1 MFGRENSLTRQ
12 GILEAA
18 AKIFSEKGFHA
29 TSMQD
34 IADAVHLQKASLY
47 HHFSSKQ
54 EILVDILD
62 QALDLINSRL
72 EAVRLQALS
81 PDIKL
86 RQAMV
91 SYLQTIAENQNLAAV
106 LLLEL
111 RALDPE
117 LKARQ
122 ASRREK
128 FESLW
133 RDLIIEG
140 KQQGLFNNVDPSLTG
155 RAILGVMNWTVTWYR
170 HDGPRSAKEIADIF
184 ADLLLDGLII
194 N

>member
-1 MFGRENSLTRQ
+1 MTRD

-18 AKIFSEKGFHA
+18 ARIFSEKGFHA

-34 IADAVHLQKASLY
+34 IADAVNLQKASIY

-54 EILVDILD
+54 EILLDILD
-62 QALDLINSRL
+62 YALDLINSRL
-72 EAVRLQALS
+72 ELVLSQPLS
-81 PDIKL
+81 PDEKL

-91 SYLQTIAENQNLAAV
+91 TYFQTIAENQNLSAV

-117 LKARQ
+117 LKTRQ

-128 FESLW
+128 FERLW

-140 KQQGLFNNVDPSLTG
+140 KQQGVFNNVDPSLTG
-155 RAILGVMNWTVTWYR
+155 RALLGVMNWSVTWYR
-170 HDGPRSAKEIADIF
+170 SDGPRSASEIADLF
-184 ADLLLDGLII
+184 ADLLLHGLLI
-194 N
+194 NK

>member
-1 MFGRENSLTRQ
+1 MTRE

-18 AKIFSEKGFHA
+18 ARIFSEKGFHA

-34 IADAVHLQKASLY
+34 IANAVHLQKASLY

-54 EILVDILD
+54 EILADILD
-62 QALDLINSRL
+62 QALDLINNRI
-72 EAVRLQALS
+72 EVVRAQSLS
-81 PDIKL
+81 TDEKL

-91 SYLQTIAENQNLAAV
+91 SYMQTIADNQSLAAV

-111 RALDPE
+111 RSLDPE
-117 LKARQ
+117 IKARQ

-128 FESLW
+128 FERSW
-133 RDLIIEG
+133 RDLISEG
-140 KQQGLFNNVDPSLTG
+140 KQEGIFNNVDSSLTG
-155 RAILGVMNWTVTWYR
+155 RAILGVLNWTVTWYR
-170 HDGPRSAKEIADIF
+170 SDGPRSAKEIAEVF
-184 ADLLLDGLII
+184 ADLLLEGLLI